1 MEQNKTL
8 GTGSAADAPTAAEV
22 EATPEQVITQ
32 LRAVRQLIPES
43 VSIPAALALLRSRFP
58 HVGSDFVNAS
68 TNAVSASPALEGA
81 LGRTADDV
89 RLVVDETVRWAA
101 VEEEVRS
108 LLQAIVAS
116 NAERRHRVGLTALQ
130 TYSIARQL
138 VRQPEHADLKP
149 HVAQMTRM
157 SKFGRNRRKAAQP
170 QPAPS
175 PAPQQ

>member
-1 MEQNKTL
+1 MEKKQEVVTR
-8 GTGSAADAPTAAEV
+8 SAVDSPPSV
-22 EATPEQVITQ
+22 DLNATPETILAQV
-32 LRAVRQLIPES
+32 RGVRQLIPEIMP
-43 VSIPAALALLRSRFP
+43 IPAALALSRSRLP

-81 LGRTADDV
+81 LGRTGADVRQYADDT
-89 RLVVDETVRWAA
+89 LRWAA

-108 LLQAIVAS
+108 LLQAIVAA
-116 NAERRHRVGLTALQ
+116 NVERRHRVGLTALQ

-149 HVAQMTRM
+149 HVTQMTRM

-170 QPAPS
+170 QPAPA